1 MSQANKIM
9 EIQEGLTYD
18 DVLLVPSYA
27 DILPTADDIDLTT
40 NLTKNIA
47 LKTPVIS
54 AAMDTVTGS
63 AMAIA
68 MAQEGGIGVI
78 HKNMTNQQQADEVR
92 KVKRAEN
99 GMILDPV
106 TVKADSTVADAL
118 DLMAEYKIG
127 GIPVVDDNQ
136 KLVGIVTYRDLRF
149 EKELEKKVTELMTG
163 EGLVTA
169 DESTS
174 FETAEEIL
182 QAHKIEGHIKCKKLV
197 SLRLVLIH

>member
-1 MSQANKIM
+1 MSQATKIM

-27 DILPTADDIDLTT
+27 DILPTEEDIDLTT
-40 NLTKNIA
+40 NLTKNIS

-78 HKNMTNQQQADEVR
+78 HKNMSIQQQADEVR

-99 GMILDPV
+99 GMILDPI
-106 TVKADSTVADAL
+106 TVQSDSTVADAL
-118 DLMAEYKIG
+118 ELMSEYKIG
-127 GIPVVDDNQ
+127 GIPVVNEAQ
-136 KLVGIVTYRDLRF
+136 KLVGIVTNRDLRF
-149 EKELEKKVTELMTG
+149 EKEMEKKVTEMMTG
-163 EGLVTA
+163 EELLVTA

-182 QAHKIEGHIKCKKLV
+182 QAHKIEKTTRC
-197 SLRLVLIH
+197 